1 MRATDLQESLKHHE
15 EWNLSTE
22 GEILLKLVAVES
34 ALLAAASPF
43 H

>member
-22 GEILLKLVAVES
+22 GEILLVAVES
-34 ALLAAASPF
+34 VLLAAASPF